1 MSGQQPS
8 CSQFVADSRVLSLND
23 NASSHP
29 EPAAAT
35 EYIVNFEIARSLE
48 SPSKGES
55 QLSVHASPEIL
66 PVAVSNQVTLYDH
79 LCTPYSQT
87 RVTGKQL
94 SRPSLHRSQCRW
106 RVIGT
111 ASHTNKW
118 STCFDTNTLIR
129 SSLLLD
135 NHLI

>member
-1 MSGQQPS
+1 MSGLQPS
-8 CSQFVADSRVLSLND
+8 CSQFAADCPVLSLDD
-23 NASSHP
+23 NVSSHS

-48 SPSKGES
+48 SPSKCKS

-66 PVAVSNQVTLYDH
+66 PVAVNNQVTLYDH
-79 LCTPYSQT
+79 LCKPYSQT

-118 STCFDTNTLIR
+118 STCFDTDTLIR
-129 SSLLLD
+129 NSVPFD
-135 NHLI
+135 NRLV